1 MPQMVVSL
9 KSIKG
14 ETQIYFLGISYAHAL
29 AKHINL
35 TTCSKIFSKF
45 GTLNLVT
52 LTGQTLGVS
61 VGDKCYTS
69 VTFIDAVVFQS
80 VPVVQAAA
88 SQVSYQLYSWSIWN
102 GSRTIT
108 AL

>member
-61 VGDKCYTS
+61 VGDKC
-69 VTFIDAVVFQS
+69 FQLQYIIQPQVLHLLMLLCFS
-80 VPVVQAAA
+80 L
-88 SQVSYQLYSWSIWN
+88 SQ
-102 GSRTIT
+102 
-108 AL
+108 